1 MKILYG
7 VQGTGNGH
15 ISRARMMAKHFA
27 ARGSQV
33 DYLFSGRPPERYFD
47 MEAFGHYQTRTGL
60 SFATRDGAISYWHT
74 LTESHP
80 IQFLQEIRDLDVS
93 TYDLIITDFEPV
105 TAWAGKLAGKPVIGI
120 GHQYAFHYDGV
131 PHSKRY
137 WLSRII
143 MRCFAPVTIGLGL
156 HWSDFGG
163 PIVPPIINP
172 AVEGKS
178 GDKIV
183 VYLPFENQQ
192 TVTALLMQL
201 PEYQFVQYSP
211 ELEDSQCHNVQLSKT
226 NLSGFKRDLANCRA
240 VICNAGFEL
249 ISECLHLG
257 KAVLAKPVVGQG
269 EQDANALALRQ
280 LDFADTIATLN
291 LADIQHWLKHCPSRQ
306 PIIYPDVAAE
316 LVDWVLNGECH
327 NPDKLARQLW
337 RQTRLLSAGEGLV
350 ANS

>member
-27 ARGSQV
+27 ARNTQV
-33 DYLFSGRPPERYFD
+33 DYLFSGRDPERYFD
-47 MEAFGHYQTRTGL
+47 MEAFGNYQTRTGL
-60 SFATRDGAISYWHT
+60 SFATRNGAISYWHT

-80 IQFLQEIRDLDVS
+80 VQFVQEIRNLDVS
-93 TYDLIITDFEPV
+93 GYDLIITDFEPV

-120 GHQYAFHYDGV
+120 GHQYAFHHNGV
-131 PHSKRY
+131 PSSQRY
-137 WLSRII
+137 WLSRVI
-143 MRCFAPVTIGLGL
+143 MRCFAPVSFGLGL

-163 PIVPPIINP
+163 PIMPPIINP
-172 AVEGKS
+172 EVEGKA

-201 PEYQFVQYSP
+201 PEYHFVQYSP
-211 ELEDSQCHNVQLSKT
+211 ELEDNQCHNVQLRKT
-226 NLSGFKRDLANCRA
+226 SLAGFKRDLANSRA

-249 ISECLHLG
+249 ISECLHMG
-257 KAVLAKPVVGQG
+257 KSVLAKPVLGQG

-280 LDFADTIATLN
+280 LKVADTIESLDRNAIRRWLN
-291 LADIQHWLKHCPSRQ
+291 NCPSRQ
-306 PIIYPDVAAE
+306 AIIYPDVAEA
-316 LVDWVLNGECH
+316 LVDWVLDGIYN
-327 NPDKLARQLW
+327 NPGALARRLW
-337 RQTRLLSAGEGLV
+337 QQTSSA
-350 ANS
+350 